1 MFHKQGL
8 VTTNLPATMPD
19 KLSNKLSNKLPDE
32 LSDKLSG
39 RLLKR
44 QYPKQQAGSA
54 LVIAIFV
61 IIVLSVLGA
70 ALVKMLD
77 SSQESVAYEVLGTRA
92 YTAALSGLQWQLAE
106 VFPLNAAA
114 TVCEDQTNI
123 DALTP
128 TFNNTQGLAQ
138 CQVSVSCA
146 AFKPEDIRYYTI
158 TATGSCD
165 INGEK
170 TSRKLAVDARS
181 LL

>member
-1 MFHKQGL
+1 MFHKQKF
-8 VTTNLPATMPD
+8 VTTNLTGTIP
-19 KLSNKLSNKLPDE
+19 NKLYEQLSGKLP
-32 LSDKLSG
+32 
-39 RLLKR
+39 KR

-70 ALVKMLD
+70 SLVKMLD

-106 VFPLNAAA
+106 VFPLNEVA
-114 TVCEDQTNI
+114 TECKSDVEI
-123 DALTP
+123 DDSTP
-128 TFNNTQGLAQ
+128 AFDTVQGLAQ
-138 CQVSVSCA
+138 CRVSVSCD
-146 AFKPEDIRYYTI
+146 AFTPNSGDIRYYTI
-158 TATGSCD
+158 TATGTCD